1 MRLVWAVISLVMI
14 GAVVGISESFAE
26 EKTWHSGENLQQGD
40 YFSFQLCSFNY
51 KDCTPFQ
58 MDLWIEA
65 EILDDLNY
73 KWIAK
78 VMVFDGSE
86 IVETEMTLWSF
97 SANPAGAPYEREPHI
112 DAFDFSVSE
121 VAGFSS
127 LTPPGLVDRG
137 PRSLEVGTEWPY
149 VGTGGPRGH
158 IVGTPII
165 QTPAGIF
172 DSVLLQ
178 WNQRGYDSKI
188 WIVDE
193 IPFPIKADRGLLNQA
208 GVFTQG
214 YKFELLDYKKNI
226 HENPF
231 ISRTNPSEFR
241 YELERTS
248 EHGLSVKEQLEE
260 KISPHN
266 VTCAKKHILLFKTYT
281 YSPIC
286 VYPDT
291 GKKLIEL
298 GIATRTTSSAN
309 YP

>member
-26 EKTWHSGENLQQGD
+26 EKTWHSGENLQPGD
-40 YFSFQLCSFNY
+40 YFSFYLCSIRYN
-51 KDCTPFQ
+51 DCTPLQ

-65 EILDDLNY
+65 ETLEEDDLNY

-78 VMVFDGSE
+78 AMVFDGSE
-86 IVETEMTLWSF
+86 IVETEMKLESF
-97 SANPAGAPYEREPHI
+97 GADPLHATFKIEPYV
-112 DAFDFSVSE
+112 DAFGV
-121 VAGFSS
+121 VTAVGGFSS
-127 LTPPGLVDRG
+127 LTPPGGRDYG
-137 PRSLEVGTEWPY
+137 PRSLEVGTEWQHA
-149 VGTGGPRGH
+149 GTGGPTGH

-178 WNQRGYDSKI
+178 YKHANANKI

-193 IPFPIKADRGLLNQA
+193 IPFPIKADISRTFN
-208 GVFTQG
+208 GVFTQL

-231 ISRTNPSEFR
+231 ISRVNPSEFR
-241 YELERTS
+241 YELERPS

-266 VTCAKKHILLFKTYT
+266 ITCAKKHILLFKTYT
-281 YSPIC
+281 YSPMC

>member
-1 MRLVWAVISLVMI
+1 MRLVWAVIPLVMI
-14 GAVVGISESFAE
+14 GVVVGIPESFAE
-26 EKTWHSGENLQQGD
+26 EKTWHSGENLQPGD
-40 YFSFQLCSFNY
+40 YFSFYLCSIGYN
-51 KDCTPFQ
+51 DCAPLQ

-65 EILDDLNY
+65 ETLEEDDLDY

-78 VMVFDGSE
+78 AMVFDGSE
-86 IVETEMTLWSF
+86 IAEIEMKLEPFGAGPTYTSF
-97 SANPAGAPYEREPHI
+97 EIEPYA
-112 DAFDFSVSE
+112 DAFRVVSAA
-121 VAGFSS
+121 AGFSS
-127 LTPPGLVDRG
+127 MPSPGGRDYG
-137 PRSLEVGTEWPY
+137 PRSLEVGTEWQHA
-149 VGTGGPRGH
+149 GTGGPRGH

-178 WNQRGYDSKI
+178 HKYASANKF

-193 IPFPIKADRGLLNQA
+193 IPFPIKADISWTLN
-208 GVFTQG
+208 GVVTQT

-231 ISRTNPSEFR
+231 ISRVNPSEFR

-260 KISPHN
+260 KISPYN